1 MQVAGY
7 GNKGFYS
14 ASAVR
19 AYGQEST
26 VGSAAKAG
34 ENGKSGAATVVTL
47 SQEAMAAGTEPDF
60 AQIVQTARETLNRLL
75 TEAERRSPLEGGRL
89 ALDMS
94 ALSQRELFA
103 IAKTDD
109 GLFTSDERK
118 AAALE
123 LGRRFDLA
131 LSGPA
136 AVSEV
141 TGDYRT
147 LYKAAAAYL
156 DGQSAEQKADPGW
169 QEARAA
175 IGKALTALQAD
186 HGTPPAGI
194 AGDPV
199 ATFLADQAAT
209 DSETPAEDATS
220 LAESLRKVL
229 DKRYAAGK
237 GLSGTGERIDLGEFD
252 SRSISAMALNRD
264 GLFSSEEVRAA
275 ETEIRSR
282 ANTAL
287 TEGYKE
293 AARSGDPTAFSRNI
307 IAIYSSMSAE
317 ERLASGLSEN
327 LLNTAVAN
335 YESTTR
341 LMNMM
346 AQGMS
351 GMGGMQSW
359 F

>member
-1 MQVAGY
+1 MQIAGY
-7 GNKGFYS
+7 GNTGFYGTS
-14 ASAVR
+14 ASR
-19 AYGQEST
+19 AYGQESA
-26 VGSAAKAG
+26 GASNAKTG
-34 ENGKSGAATVVTL
+34 ENGKSGAATVVTI
-47 SQEAMAAGTEPDF
+47 SAEAMAASAEPDF
-60 AQIVQTARETLNRLL
+60 AQVVATARETLNRLL
-75 TEAERRSPLEGGRL
+75 SEAERRTPLEGDKL
-89 ALDMS
+89 ALDMTT
-94 ALSQRELFA
+94 LSQRELFA

-118 AAALE
+118 AAELE
-123 LGRRFDLA
+123 MARRFDLA

-156 DGQSAEQKADPGW
+156 DAMSAEQKAEPGW
-169 QEARAA
+169 QAQRDA
-175 IGKALTALQAD
+175 IDKALAALEGD

-194 AGDPV
+194 ADDPV
-199 ATFLADQAAT
+199 AAFLAGRTAEEGEA
-209 DSETPAEDATS
+209 AEDNTTS

-229 DKRYAAGK
+229 DKRYEAGA
-237 GLSGTGERIDLGEFD
+237 GQGIDFAQFD
-252 SRSISAMALNRD
+252 SRSISAMALNRG
-264 GLFSSEEVRAA
+264 GLFSPDEVRAA

-287 TEGYKE
+287 SEGYKE

-307 IAIYSSMSAE
+307 IAIYSSMSPE

-335 YESTTR
+335 YESTMR
-341 LMNMM
+341 LMDMM

-351 GMGGMQSW
+351 AMGGMQSW

>member
-1 MQVAGY
+1 MQIAGY
-7 GNKGFYS
+7 GNKGFYG
-14 ASAVR
+14 ASATR
-19 AYGQEST
+19 AYSQDGA
-26 VGSAAKAG
+26 VASAAKPG
-34 ENGKSGAATVVTL
+34 ENGRSSAATVVTI
-47 SQEAMAAGTEPDF
+47 SNAAKAAGTEPDF
-60 AQIVQTARETLNRLL
+60 AQIVRTARETLNRILA
-75 TEAERRSPLEGGRL
+75 EAERRSPLEGGRL

-94 ALSQRELFA
+94 ALGQRELFA
-103 IAKTDD
+103 ISKTDD
-109 GLFTSDERK
+109 GLFTTDERK
-118 AAALE
+118 AAELE

-156 DGQSAEQKADPGW
+156 DGQSAEQKAEPDW
-169 QEARAA
+169 QAKRAA
-175 IGKALTALQAD
+175 IDKALTALEANR
-186 HGTPPAGI
+186 GTPPAGI
-194 AGDPV
+194 ADDPV
-199 ATFLADQAAT
+199 AAFLADRAAT
-209 DSETPAEDATS
+209 DQETPPEETAS
-220 LAESLRKVL
+220 LAQSLRKVL
-229 DKRYAAGK
+229 DKRYGQ
-237 GLSGTGERIDLGEFD
+237 GERIDLGEFD

-264 GLFSSEEVRAA
+264 GLFSAEEVRAA
-275 ETEIRSR
+275 ETEIRAR

-287 TEGYKE
+287 TEGYKQ

-335 YESTTR
+335 YESTSR
-341 LMNMM
+341 LMAMM

-351 GMGGMQSW
+351 AMGGMQSW